1 MRSVIQA
8 LRSPRRPF
16 VLGAALTVAL
26 VVQSAV
32 IVEQHLQIQGLQTQ
46 SVDFQEGL
54 EPGPPGPSGP
64 AGPTGP
70 AGPIGPPG
78 KDGKDGKD
86 GTDGKDGPPGK
97 DGKDGR
103 DGKDAVAPP
112 AS

>member
-1 MRSVIQA
+1 MRIPTRA
-8 LRSPRRPF
+8 LRAPRRPF

-26 VVQSAV
+26 IVQSAV

-46 SVDFQEGL
+46 SVDFQESL

-78 KDGKDGKD
+78 KDGKDG
-86 GTDGKDGPPGK
+86 TDGAAGPPGK
-97 DGKDGR
+97 DGKDGT

>member
-1 MRSVIQA
+1 MTQT

-16 VLGAALTVAL
+16 VLGAVLTIAL

-46 SVDFQEGL
+46 TVDFQKDM

-64 AGPTGP
+64 PGPTGP
-70 AGPIGPPG
+70 AGPIGPAG
-78 KDGKDGKD
+78 KDGTDGADGAAGPPGKDGKD
-86 GTDGKDGPPGK
+86 GTDGKD
-97 DGKDGR
+97 
-103 DGKDAVAPP
+103 AVAPP